1 MSSRVISAQIETF
14 QQQGDIYTKKI
25 EIEKRRI
32 TELDDKLKSSKARLS
47 EARRSMGGVNEAQNQ
62 MRKKQRQMRVLENQ
76 LEKAIVRLN
85 QATAFND
92 KKRREIEDLRR
103 EKLQRDGIEKS
114 QLAKLD
120 QKKVELVEIIEQSQK
135 AMEAR
140 DLARAQ
146 IVALKKRIGH
156 EVQKFE
162 VEWSDRMSA
171 LENDRKLY
179 NEHVKDTRLKM
190 EKDSHQGKLTVAQ
203 EASIKAKSTKAYWNI
218 AKREIDLEKQAEKI
232 MTYKDA
238 FAKIKKAT
246 GIESIAQMVEE
257 FVRSEDQNFALFNQI
272 NNVHREIETLE
283 VDNSKMRN
291 QVEKFKLQGNSSEMN
306 KNKIFTNLQ
315 SQIERAEKSQIVF
328 KERYDEAIDVI
339 GQLKPSL
346 LSLFREAGCDQGSGA
361 LGTSLLSQ
369 GPTDANLLQFLGVIE
384 QRVQEMAQLHKLK
397 HGISMQ
403 GGITTNSAP
412 PTPMSKRRHRPG
424 YRPRLPGT
432 GEMDGESDDDD
443 DDGTSLKPIAIA
455 DFRKK
460 AKMKFQTKQQD
471 DHQMGIGSL

>member
-1 MSSRVISAQIETF
+1 MSSGVISAQIETF

-32 TELDDKLKSSKARLS
+32 SDLDDKLKGAKGRLA

-62 MRKKQRQMRVLENQ
+62 MRKKQRQMHVLENQ

-85 QATAFND
+85 EATAFND

-103 EKLQRDGIEKS
+103 EKLQRDGIERS
-114 QLAKLD
+114 QMNKLES
-120 QKKVELVEIIEQSQK
+120 KKVELVEIIEQSQK

-156 EVQKFE
+156 EVTKFE
-162 VEWSDRMSA
+162 AEWSERMSR

-246 GIESIAQMVEE
+246 GIESIAQMVRKG
-257 FVRSEDQNFALFNQI
+257 VLKKS
-272 NNVHREIETLE
+272 EIE
-283 VDNSKMRN
+283 R
-291 QVEKFKLQGNSSEMN
+291 
-306 KNKIFTNLQ
+306 
-315 SQIERAEKSQIVF
+315 
-328 KERYDEAIDVI
+328 
-339 GQLKPSL
+339 
-346 LSLFREAGCDQGSGA
+346 GSA
-361 LGTSLLSQ
+361 S
-369 GPTDANLLQFLGVIE
+369 AY
-384 QRVQEMAQLHKLK
+384 MKK
-397 HGISMQ
+397 HCS
-403 GGITTNSAP
+403 
-412 PTPMSKRRHRPG
+412 
-424 YRPRLPGT
+424 
-432 GEMDGESDDDD
+432 
-443 DDGTSLKPIAIA
+443 
-455 DFRKK
+455 
-460 AKMKFQTKQQD
+460 
-471 DHQMGIGSL
+471 